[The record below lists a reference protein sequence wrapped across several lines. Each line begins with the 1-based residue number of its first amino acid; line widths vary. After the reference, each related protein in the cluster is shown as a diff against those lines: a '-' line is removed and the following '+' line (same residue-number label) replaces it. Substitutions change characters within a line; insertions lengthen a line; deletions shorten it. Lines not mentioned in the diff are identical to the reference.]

1 MYEISQ
7 SALNPNDL
15 YGVYPDGVRFIP
27 QMGMGCGMGCAG
39 MGGLSMDG
47 SGLFGTGVFGTGV
60 TATDVSTWSVAEYG
74 AVAFGLLVVFSLAST
89 GKQTVQ
95 SVRKFRRRRAA

>member
-1 MYEISQ
+1 MYELAPS
-7 SALNPNDL
+7 LNPNDL

-27 QMGMGCGMGCAG
+27 QAGMGCAG
-39 MGGLSMDG
+39 MGGLTMDG
-47 SGLFGTGVFGTGV
+47 SGLFGTGIFGTGV

-95 SVRKFRRRRAA
+95 SVRKFRRRRVA

>member
-1 MYEISQ
+1 MYELSQ

-27 QMGMGCGMGCAG
+27 EMGCRMGCAG

-47 SGLFGTGVFGTGV
+47 SGLFGTGIFGTGV
-60 TATDVSTWSVAEYG
+60 TATDVSTWTVAEYG

-95 SVRKFRRRRAA
+95 SVRKFRRRRVA